1 MLMKRGETSN
11 VFLAPFVF
19 EKSLKV
25 ACASRLHC
33 YLLTIFSCHR
43 GVGCGLGVTLGVG
56 VAVGGGVSVSVGV
69 TVGVTVG
76 GVGVIEGVGVGVGV
90 GVTVGVT
97 VGVGV
102 LGGVG
107 VGHGIGAQPTIPIV
121 STRQPS
127 LDPLVS
133 LAIRQRSLLI
143 AGRVTGRVTTVVMK
157 PCELPLQ
164 A

>member
-1 MLMKRGETSN
+1 MKRGETSN

-76 GVGVIEGVGVGVGV
+76 GVGVIRRRRWSRCWCDGRSYRRCRCSWRGRRGTRNRCAANNTHRVNAPTFVGPTRVA
-90 GVTVGVT
+90 
-97 VGVGV
+97 
-102 LGGVG
+102 
-107 VGHGIGAQPTIPIV
+107 GHPPAQFADCGK
-121 STRQPS
+121 SNW
-127 LDPLVS
+127 
-133 LAIRQRSLLI
+133 
-143 AGRVTGRVTTVVMK
+143 
-157 PCELPLQ
+157 
-164 A
+164 